1 MRVWHSLRSGRSV
14 SRRRWPS
21 VGRWVS
27 FFSFS
32 LRLACFIY
40 FLSCCWCGRVE
51 AAVNWLGHAHS
62 SNTKNKKIP
71 RKQKVFF
78 FFENKTRDKRMSIPR
93 TCQTRSYSNFFQ
105 LKTKVI
111 FIGFSCFTFHGF
123 HLKNSFKFKS
133 IRIGSCKGFYHN
145 LAVLFKRIDIC
156 RLCALGPCWAAAWW
170 NIGQDF
176 PLFFQST
183 LTLIHSARLA
193 VLVNFHQL
201 ESNNAKWI

>member
-78 FFENKTRDKRMSIPR
+78 SSRIKRETKECQSPERARREVIQIFFNWKPKS
-93 TCQTRSYSNFFQ
+93 
-105 LKTKVI
+105 
-111 FIGFSCFTFHGF
+111 FS
-123 HLKNSFKFKS
+123 LVSVVS
-133 IRIGSCKGFYHN
+133 
-145 LAVLFKRIDIC
+145 
-156 RLCALGPCWAAAWW
+156 
-170 NIGQDF
+170 
-176 PLFFQST
+176 QST
-183 LTLIHSARLA
+183 ASIWKIHLSLNQFGSEVARVFITIWPCCSRESISAA
-193 VLVNFHQL
+193 CAH
-201 ESNNAKWI
+201 

>member
-93 TCQTRSYSNFFQ
+93 TCQTRSYSIFFNWKPKSFSLVSVVSHSTASIWKIHLSLNQ
-105 LKTKVI
+105 FGSEVARV
-111 FIGFSCFTFHGF
+111 FITIWPCCSRE
-123 HLKNSFKFKS
+123 S
-133 IRIGSCKGFYHN
+133 IS
-145 LAVLFKRIDIC
+145 AA
-156 RLCALGPCWAAAWW
+156 CA
-170 NIGQDF
+170 
-176 PLFFQST
+176 
-183 LTLIHSARLA
+183 H
-193 VLVNFHQL
+193 
-201 ESNNAKWI
+201 